1 MKWRVVEVD
10 VVGPHT
16 LDLRFKDGT
25 RKRVDLLPLLE
36 GPIFEPLRDPTFFA
50 QVLLDPVAGTIVWPN
65 GADIAPETLY
75 RLPRQGK
82 VGGSRRSPNKA
93 LQRAGTRV
101 ARSGR

>member
-10 VVGPHT
+10 VAGPHT

-36 GPIFEPLRDPTFFA
+36 DRSSSRCETRPSSLR
-50 QVLLDPVAGTIVWPN
+50 
-65 GADIAPETLY
+65 
-75 RLPRQGK
+75 
-82 VGGSRRSPNKA
+82 NKA